1 MNARLWQGA
10 AVIALLLALTLLAE
24 RFGPSGPSNPQKT
37 ETPAGFDFYVLA
49 LSWSPSYCEI
59 EGADADRQQ
68 CANGRPYAFVV
79 HGLWPQFE
87 KGYPRDC
94 QTDQPRNVPDDLA
107 RAQLDIMPSPGL
119 VGHEWRSHGT
129 CSGLSQSGY
138 FAMLREAREK
148 VVIPARFERLA
159 NWVSEKPQD
168 VEKAFLAANPG
179 MPADGAAVA
188 CNKRYLTEIRICM
201 TKDLAF
207 RACPEVD
214 RAACRLDKAVMP
226 PVRN

>member
-1 MNARLWQGA
+1 ML
-10 AVIALLLALTLLAE
+10 AVLLALTFFAE
-24 RFGPSGPSNPQKT
+24 KFADQTPTGPRVAESAS
-37 ETPAGFDFYVLA
+37 GFDFYVLA

-68 CANGRPYAFVV
+68 CEAGRPYAFVV

-94 QTDQPRNVPDDLA
+94 QTDQPRNVPEDLA

-129 CSGLSQSGY
+129 CSGLSQTGY
-138 FAMLREAREK
+138 FAMLRKARETI
-148 VVIPARFERLA
+148 VIPARYERLE

-168 VEKAFLAANPG
+168 VEKAFLVANPG
-179 MPADGAAVA
+179 MAADGAAVT
-188 CNKRYLTEIRICM
+188 CNRRYLAEVRICM
-201 TKDLAF
+201 TKDLTF